1 MILNEQIMSHYFK
14 FAVFFFLVFSIL
26 SCSRKQ
32 TEKQS
37 NSAAQTEEM
46 EDSMGELFGKL
57 SESVFTI
64 QTFDGSRILETGRC
78 FAVAPQV
85 LVAPFSFFNEATRA
99 EITPFQGG
107 KKLQVHSFYT
117 FDRIENLI
125 LIHCDSLNVN
135 TLNLYS
141 GEIKPLLQTLLI
153 GKRAGKTIPLHA
165 GKFLEDAV
173 IQGQQL
179 YRISNKVES
188 SNTGMPVFLSNGSV
202 LGLATMQYVSSQP
215 TSFAIPAKRISSLLA
230 QLKQPQSFTK
240 MSEERSN
247 YYKRVRS
254 IQLQTDKGT
263 ISIRLY
269 NETPSYRDNFL
280 ALAREGF
287 YDSLLF
293 HRIIRDF
300 GIQTGA
306 ADSRNAQ
313 PDDVV
318 GWKGPGYTL
327 PAHIV
332 DGLFHKRGAIGSPR
346 KPDTQNSKRRSDGS
360 QFYIVTGRKYT
371 DEELDEL
378 EQENSIKFTQN
389 QRETYK
395 SIGGSPHL
403 DGQYTVFGEVVSG
416 LEVADKMVNV
426 ATRND
431 YRPIND
437 IRLKRVVLVE

>member
-1 MILNEQIMSHYFK
+1 MRFYFQLL
-14 FAVFFFLVFSIL
+14 VSFLLVGLLF
-26 SCSRKQ
+26 SCSKKQ
-32 TEKQS
+32 TEKQEVS
-37 NSAAQTEEM
+37 TTQKSESENSK
-46 EDSMGELFGKL
+46 GELFGTL

-64 QTFDGSRILETGRC
+64 RTFEGNRILETGRC
-78 FAVAPQV
+78 FAVAPNV

-107 KKLQVHSFYT
+107 KTLQVHSFYT

-125 LIHCDSLNVN
+125 LIHCDSLNVKP
-135 TLNLYS
+135 LDFYS
-141 GEIKPLLQTLLI
+141 GELKPLIQTLLI
-153 GKRAGKTIPLHA
+153 GKRASKTIPLHA

-173 IQGQQL
+173 VQGQQL
-179 YRISNKVES
+179 FRISNKVES
-188 SNTGMPVFLSNGSV
+188 SNIGMPVFLSNGSV
-202 LGLATMQYVSSQP
+202 LGLATMQYVSSKP

-230 QLKQPQSFTK
+230 QLKQPQSFSK
-240 MSEERSN
+240 LSEERSN
-247 YYKRVRS
+247 FYKRVKS

-280 ALAREGF
+280 ALAHEGF

-306 ADSRNAQ
+306 ADSRNAL